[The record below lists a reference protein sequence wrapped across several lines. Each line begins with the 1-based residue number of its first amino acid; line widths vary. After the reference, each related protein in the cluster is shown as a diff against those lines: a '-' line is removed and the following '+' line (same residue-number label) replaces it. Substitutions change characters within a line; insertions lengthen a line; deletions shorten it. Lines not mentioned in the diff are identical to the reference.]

1 MLPSLPPPRLNL
13 NQVVED
19 FLGRKSQDSGRLNEL
34 ATYCV
39 HLFEDEGLAG
49 MQGGSAGEAGIRG
62 LVRNKNWDLAYLFA
76 GKPRLLISLKSILR
90 NIKGT
95 VPNRLDDLMGEAA
108 NVQQYTPEVV
118 TGYIIVLDEKGNSM
132 RRDGVDWITFMENSL
147 EKIAIRKAP
156 LWNQGI
162 IEGVWTIR
170 IDSRLPAGQQVI
182 NYPKA
187 RADGQ
192 AFAQALLTE
201 LHQREPAIKI
211 QPPKQ
216 GGTS

>member
-1 MLPSLPPPRLNL
+1 
-13 NQVVED
+13 
-19 FLGRKSQDSGRLNEL
+19 
-34 ATYCV
+34 
-39 HLFEDEGLAG
+39 

-76 GKPRLLISLKSILR
+76 GKPRLLISLKSILSNMR
-90 NIKGT
+90 GT

-118 TGYIIVLDEKGNSM
+118 TGYIIVLDEYGNSM
-132 RRDGVDWITFMENSL
+132 RRDGLDWITFMEDSL

-170 IDSRLPAGQQVI
+170 IDSRLPVGQRVI

-187 RADGQ
+187 IADGQ
-192 AFAQALLTE
+192 AFAQALLAE
-201 LHQREPAIKI
+201 LHQREPAVPITL
-211 QPPKQ
+211 PKR
-216 GGTS
+216 GSAS

>member
-1 MLPSLPPPRLNL
+1 MLPTLPPPRLDL
-13 NQVVED
+13 NQVVDD

-39 HLFEDEGLAG
+39 HLFEDEGLTG
-49 MQGGSAGEAGIRG
+49 VQGGSAGEAGIRG
-62 LVRNKNWDLAYLFA
+62 LVRNKNWDLAYIFA
-76 GKPRLLISLKSILR
+76 GKPRLLISLKSILK

-170 IDSRLPAGQQVI
+170 IDSRLPAGQRVI
-182 NYPKA
+182 EYPKA

-192 AFAQALLTE
+192 AFVRDLLAE
-201 LHQREPAIKI
+201 LHQREPAIEI
-211 QPPKQ
+211 HPPEQ
-216 GGTS
+216 GSTS